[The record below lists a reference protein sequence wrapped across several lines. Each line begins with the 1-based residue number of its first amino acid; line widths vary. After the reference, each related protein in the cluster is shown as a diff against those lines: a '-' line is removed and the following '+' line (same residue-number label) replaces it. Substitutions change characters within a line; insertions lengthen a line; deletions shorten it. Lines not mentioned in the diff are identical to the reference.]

1 MTQKLRFAIALA
13 TAAIS
18 AQLVACGAAVDPGA
32 ENQARAEDVSSA
44 SAAFGDACKN
54 TDITVVNSLFYDG
67 KERDIR
73 VEYVQYYSASEG
85 KWYSESLGNVDL
97 APDRQHTWENH
108 DLEHAENDRLT
119 KWRVYF
125 KYRESD
131 GDWSDMFYE
140 EINTPDT
147 RCEANEKFKL
157 TVY

>member
-1 MTQKLRFAIALA
+1 M
-13 TAAIS
+13 AAMS
-18 AQLVACGAAVDPGA
+18 AQLAACSAAIDSA
-32 ENQARAEDVSSA
+32 AEDEPQAEGVSSA

-73 VEYVQYYSASEG
+73 VEYVKYYSASEA
-85 KWYSESLGNVDL
+85 KWYSETLGNVDL
-97 APDRQHTWENH
+97 EPDTQHTWENH
-108 DLEHAENDRLT
+108 DLEHVENDRLT

-140 EINTPDT
+140 EVDTPDT
-147 RCEANEKFKL
+147 RCEANDKFKL